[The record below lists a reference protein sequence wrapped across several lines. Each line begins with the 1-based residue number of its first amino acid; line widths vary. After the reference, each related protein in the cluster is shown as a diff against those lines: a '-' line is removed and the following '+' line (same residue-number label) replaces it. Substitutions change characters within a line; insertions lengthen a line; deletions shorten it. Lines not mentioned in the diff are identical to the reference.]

1 MNQDENMKDSKYEEA
16 LERAKQGLPIDE
28 IFPELKES
36 EDERNRKQIVGFIR
50 WAIDRGSIT
59 NEQRERS
66 DSWLAYLERQKD
78 KVVEFDHDREQKPEE
93 RSEEEMRK
101 IVELK
106 YFITQCNGFNKE
118 NRKKAF
124 DMIDS
129 LRPRPHWKPSV
140 EQMNALKVVAHGYK
154 SDDLNAIESLLND
167 LQKLL

>member
-1 MNQDENMKDSKYEEA
+1 MDFEKAYEEA

-78 KVVEFDHDREQKPEE
+78 KVVEFDHDREQKPAEW
-93 RSEEEMRK
+93 SEEEQTIIEGACNALEIHGHSK
-101 IVELK
+101 LADKLK
-106 YFITQCNGFNKE
+106 SI
-118 NRKKAF
+118 
-124 DMIDS
+124 
-129 LRPRPHWKPSV
+129 RPQPHWKPSK
-140 EQMNALKVVAHGYK
+140 EQM
-154 SDDLNAIESLLND
+154 ESLYNAVVRCRACSNTVHLPELYED
-167 LQKLL
+167 LKTL

>member
-1 MNQDENMKDSKYEEA
+1 MDFEKAYEEA

-59 NEQRERS
+59 NEQREMS

-78 KVVEFDHDREQKPEE
+78 KVVEFDHDREQKPAEW
-93 RSEEEMRK
+93 SEEEMRK

-124 DMIDS
+124 DMIDAF
-129 LRPRPHWKPSV
+129 RPRPHWKPSKK
-140 EQMNALKVVAHGYK
+140 QIDALNSIILTGSFTYVGQTQYLISLK
-154 SDDLNAIESLLND
+154 DDLK
-167 LQKLL
+167 KLM